1 MIIEKELR
9 AIRYQIQCDKCKR
22 IEEPYDVV
30 VTEVHEPPAINFVE
44 KLARISGWDTVEGHV
59 CGDCLDAEYYSEQEK
74 LDTQIVKI
82 EEPKQ

>member
-9 AIRYQIQCDKCKR
+9 AIRYQIQCDKCKG
-22 IEEPYDVV
+22 IEEPYD
-30 VTEVHEPPAINFVE
+30 EVITDEHEPSAIYFVE

-74 LDTQIVKI
+74 LYTQIVKI
-82 EEPKQ
+82 EESKQ